1 MSRPS
6 SIPPSRSTQVDRQTP
21 RPRLENDS
29 HDSGEGKA
37 APQPPLYHTPPPPIV
52 IKLEGEIKDMV
63 TQSILKEQELEMQE
77 KAKIQEVEESS
88 GWKFTSSTAGKMYLK
103 LQDKDTRTFVDCN
116 NFARD
121 CEKAIRSDPRANS
134 RVNSMRKEAPAPSLN
149 VLLTPGK
156 KAQHL
161 KRLDTLLTSKN
172 RYAKYWTIEDL
183 PSEWLKI
190 GNEALFSKEEQALL
204 IKDAEK
210 KKKALE
216 KTKTGGKVKDGK
228 SKGHELPIREVRRP
242 SDDRQREDRQGPIH
256 RGEVKGVTSD
266 GMRRS
271 SREKLDGREHEER
284 QLLGELEKEGAT
296 SKNRPRIHNTKVGGK
311 IKTAEQASIS
321 GDERDRIIVEE
332 QRRNTRTEID
342 ERSKEVRRVP
352 VEVGNRKMVLGDRSR
367 IGNAEVDGRLKK
379 THRAPINGTEREQVA
394 VEKPRAGS
402 KVEDDSNY
410 GEDQMLSKNRHGSA
424 AIDDARNTKKVA
436 TERSRNA
443 TAETNREVK
452 DDSVLPKKRH
462 GPAAMEMA
470 GTKRTMAV
478 DKSRN
483 GKVETD
489 GRFKDNN
496 LPPKRKHGSQ

>member
-103 LQDKDTRTFVDCN
+103 LQDKDTRTFIDCN

-172 RYAKYWTIEDL
+172 RS

-284 QLLGELEKEGAT
+284 QLLGRW
-296 SKNRPRIHNTKVGGK
+296 KNQNCR
-311 IKTAEQASIS
+311 ASIDKW
-321 GDERDRIIVEE
+321 DERDRIIVEE

-352 VEVGNRKMVLGDRSR
+352 VEVGNKKMVLGDRSR

-424 AIDDARNTKKVA
+424 AIDDAGNTKKVA

-443 TAETNREVK
+443 PAETNREVK
-452 DDSVLPKKRH
+452 DDSVPPKKRH
-462 GPAAMEMA
+462 GPAAMDMA

-496 LPPKRKHGSQ
+496 LPPKKKHGSQ

>member
-1 MSRPS
+1 MSRPT

-29 HDSGEGKA
+29 HDSDEGKA
-37 APQPPLYHTPPPPIV
+37 ALQPSLYHTPPPPTV
-52 IKLEGEIKDMV
+52 IKLKGEIKDMV
-63 TQSILKEQELEMQE
+63 TQSILKEQELETQE
-77 KAKIQEVEESS
+77 KAKIQEVEESNV
-88 GWKFTSSTAGKMYLK
+88 WKFTSNTAGKMYLK
-103 LQDKDTRTFVDCN
+103 LQDKDTRTFIDCN

-134 RVNSMRKEAPAPSLN
+134 RANSMRKEAPAPSLS

-190 GNEALFSKEEQALL
+190 DNEALCSKEEQALL
-204 IKDAEK
+204 IKEVEK

-228 SKGHELPIREVRRP
+228 PKGHELPIHEVRRP
-242 SDDRQREDRQGPIH
+242 SDDRQREGRQGPIH
-256 RGEVKGVTSD
+256 RDEVKGGTFN
-266 GMRRS
+266 GIRRS
-271 SREKLDGREHEER
+271 SREKLDGRAHEER
-284 QLLGELEKEGAT
+284 QLLGELENEGTA
-296 SKNRPRIHNTKVGGK
+296 SKNRPRIHNTKVNGK

-321 GDERDRIIVEE
+321 GDERDRIVVEE
-332 QRRNTRTEID
+332 PRRNARTEID

-352 VEVGNRKMVLGDRSR
+352 VEVGNKKMVLGDRSR
-367 IGNAEVDGRLKK
+367 IGNAEVDGRIKK
-379 THRAPINGTEREQVA
+379 THRAPTNGAEMEQVA
-394 VEKPRAGS
+394 VEKPRAGI
-402 KVEDDSNY
+402 KVEDDSNFS
-410 GEDQMLSKNRHGSA
+410 EDQVLSKKRHGSA
-424 AIDDARNTKKVA
+424 AIDEVGNTKKVA

-452 DDSVLPKKRH
+452 DDSVPPKKRH
-462 GPAAMEMA
+462 GPATMDVAR
-470 GTKRTMAV
+470 TKRTMAV
-478 DKSRN
+478 DRPRN
-483 GKVETD
+483 GKAETD
-489 GRFKDNN
+489 GRFKDNS
-496 LPPKRKHGSQ
+496 LPPKKKQGSQ